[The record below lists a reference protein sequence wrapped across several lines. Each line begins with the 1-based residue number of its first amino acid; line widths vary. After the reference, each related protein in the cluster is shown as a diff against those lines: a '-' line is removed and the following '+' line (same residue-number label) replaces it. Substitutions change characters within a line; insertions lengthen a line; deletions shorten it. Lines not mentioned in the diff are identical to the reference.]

1 MMITLISFSRFYC
14 WLITS
19 VFGFQKPD
27 AAAPTHSLQQDLRML
42 GPSFAAT
49 WVYKTADAVVYNRF
63 LVFVQ
68 TRFCFCFWRKSIG
81 LWGVDCALILSP
93 LTRESN
99 WEFQG
104 HCSEQDAEVL
114 EIGEGNGLLVQREIL
129 NASNMSIG
137 LSVTSKSNKRKE
149 IFRNF
154 CSFCSGITGNN
165 NPRNL

>member
-81 LWGVDCALILSP
+81 LRGVDCALILSP
-93 LTRESN
+93 S
-99 WEFQG
+99 
-104 HCSEQDAEVL
+104 H
-114 EIGEGNGLLVQREIL
+114 QREQLRVPGSLLWAGCRSAGDRWRQWSPGTERNSECIQHEHWPICHFKVKQKKGDIQKL
-129 NASNMSIG
+129 
-137 LSVTSKSNKRKE
+137 LQFLLRYHRK
-149 IFRNF
+149 
-154 CSFCSGITGNN
+154 
-165 NPRNL
+165 